1 MRFSDIER
9 TSLLRHSTSLI
20 LIVGV
25 RRGNQSLMR
34 EISKDSLSHVREG
47 ESRRGFSDIL
57 QRFGRIYLTYVILI
71 FVLPRLLPESFILLQ
86 YLAIL
91 PLLFLATVER
101 GELFML
107 VVSSLLR
114 WNIDQA
120 MRSAC

>member
-1 MRFSDIER
+1 MRKI
-9 TSLLRHSTSLI
+9 
-20 LIVGV
+20 G
-25 RRGNQSLMR
+25 
-34 EISKDSLSHVREG
+34 KDSLGHVRKG

-71 FVLPRLLPESFILLQ
+71 FVLPRLLPDSFILLQ

-91 PLLFLATVER
+91 PLLFLTTVER